1 MREPE
6 TCQNKLLLMLLSKLG
21 QSQVLQTAYLVEK
34 YEDPSFTQEELPPR
48 RSRPACEGN
57 SNSAIMALIT
67 EKGPDEL
74 IRPDVRS
81 PECGAEQDARVRET
95 DTVRIGGGGSMR
107 RSLQPTQVA
116 QVVQL
121 IQDGTSMRAV
131 ARRFAV
137 SVSVVSRAWRRY
149 QETGQYIRRRGGGRR
164 RATTQQAGPLP
175 PPLCKEEQEEH
186 CQSPAK

>member
-1 MREPE
+1 M
-6 TCQNKLLLMLLSKLG
+6 QISK
-21 QSQVLQTAYLVEK
+21 S
-34 YEDPSFTQEELPPR
+34 
-48 RSRPACEGN
+48 
-57 SNSAIMALIT
+57 SAILAAL
-67 EKGPDEL
+67 
-74 IRPDVRS
+74 RS
-81 PECGAEQDARVRET
+81 
-95 DTVRIGGGGSMR
+95 GSMR

-164 RATTQQAGPLP
+164 RATTQQQDRYLL
-175 PPLCKEEQEEH
+175 PLCKEEQEEH